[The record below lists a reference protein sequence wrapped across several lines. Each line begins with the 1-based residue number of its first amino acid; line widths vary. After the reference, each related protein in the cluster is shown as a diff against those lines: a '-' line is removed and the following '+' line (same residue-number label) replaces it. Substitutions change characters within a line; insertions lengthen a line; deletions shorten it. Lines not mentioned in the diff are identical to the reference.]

1 MERAIAISKEQ
12 NIIIVLKNAKTLITY
27 KGQSLL
33 NKTGNAGLAKGGSGD
48 ALTGMVLSFLA
59 QGYEPFAAAQIA
71 VYLHGIAAEKTLLT
85 QSLESM
91 LISDVIENIGMAF
104 KEINV

>member
-1 MERAIAISKEQ
+1 MQRSEEISKNE
-12 NIIIVLKNAKTLITY
+12 NIIIVLKNAETLISY
-27 KGQSLL
+27 QGKSFLS
-33 NKTGNAGLAKGGSGD
+33 KTGNAGLAKGGSGD

-71 VYLHGIAAEKTLLT
+71 VYLHGIAAEKTLST
-85 QSLESM
+85 QSVESM

-104 KEINV
+104 KDLN